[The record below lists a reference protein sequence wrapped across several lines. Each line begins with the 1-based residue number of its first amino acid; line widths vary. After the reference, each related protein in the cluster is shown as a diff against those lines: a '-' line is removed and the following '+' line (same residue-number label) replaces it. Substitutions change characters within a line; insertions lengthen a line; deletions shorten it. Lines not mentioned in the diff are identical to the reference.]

1 MWQGIVSGF
10 LWASDMVLMNTVFIN
25 DINLAILP
33 LIMATGLSK
42 RFAPVST
49 YCHKGLT
56 LYMFRR

>member
-1 MWQGIVSGF
+1 
-10 LWASDMVLMNTVFIN
+10 MNTVFIN

-49 YCHKGLT
+49 YCPKGLT